1 MNIHSVYAMEKK
13 VEKKRRGITFREI
26 IGGDFLTSQSMVR
39 QMPFFFF
46 VVVLFFIQISMIYYF
61 ESVQIEM
68 KHTKE
73 KLNDLNSEYSTNA
86 SELSVKSQ
94 QSEVVG
100 QVQPWGLIN
109 STTIPFIIDVDSN
122 FFKTNHE

>member
-1 MNIHSVYAMEKK
+1 MAKQTDN
-13 VEKKRRGITFREI
+13 KRKGITFREI
-26 IGGDFLTSQSMVR
+26 IGGDFLTRQSMVR

-73 KLNDLNSEYSTNA
+73 KLNDLNSEYSTNS

-94 QSEVVG
+94 HSEVVG
-100 QVQPWGLIN
+100 QVEHWGLVN
-109 STTIPFIIDVDSN
+109 STTTPFIIDVDTN
-122 FFKTNHE
+122 FFKKNHE

>member
-1 MNIHSVYAMEKK
+1 MSKTQEN
-13 VEKKRRGITFREI
+13 KRKGITFREI
-26 IGGDFLTSQSMVR
+26 IGGEFLTRQSLVR

-46 VVVLFFIQISMIYYF
+46 IVVLFFIQISMIYYF

-68 KHTKE
+68 KRTKE

-94 QSEVVG
+94 HSEVVG
-100 QVQPWGLIN
+100 QVNHWGLIN
-109 STTIPFIIDVDSN
+109 STTTPFIIDVDTN
-122 FFKTNHE
+122 FFKTNNE

>member
-1 MNIHSVYAMEKK
+1 MKMANQE
-13 VEKKRRGITFREI
+13 ENKRKGITFREI
-26 IGGDFLTSQSMVR
+26 IGGDFLTRQSLVR

-46 VVVLFFIQISMIYYF
+46 IVVLFFIQISMIYYF

-68 KHTKE
+68 KRTKE
-73 KLNDLNSEYSTNA
+73 RLNDLNSEYSTNA

-94 QSEVVG
+94 HSEVVG
-100 QVQPWGLIN
+100 QVASWGLVN
-109 STTIPFIIDVDSN
+109 STTTPFIIDVDSN

>member
-1 MNIHSVYAMEKK
+1 MAKQEDN
-13 VEKKRRGITFREI
+13 KRKGITFREI
-26 IGGDFLTSQSMVR
+26 IGGDFLTRQSMVR

-46 VVVLFFIQISMIYYF
+46 IVVLFFVQISMIYYF

-73 KLNDLNSEYSTNA
+73 KINDLNSEYSTNA

-94 QSEVVG
+94 HSEVVG
-100 QVQPWGLIN
+100 QVEPWGLIN

-122 FFKTNHE
+122 FFKSNHE

>member
-1 MNIHSVYAMEKK
+1 MSKSEEN
-13 VEKKRRGITFREI
+13 KRRGITFREI
-26 IGGDFLTSQSMVR
+26 IGGEFLTRQSLVR

-46 VVVLFFIQISMIYYF
+46 IVVLFFIQISMIYYF

-68 KHTKE
+68 KRTKE

-94 QSEVVG
+94 HSEVVG
-100 QVQPWGLIN
+100 QVNHWGLIN
-109 STTIPFIIDVDSN
+109 STTTPFIIDVDTN
-122 FFKTNHE
+122 FFKTGNE

>member
-1 MNIHSVYAMEKK
+1 MSKTEEN
-13 VEKKRRGITFREI
+13 KRRGITFREI
-26 IGGDFLTSQSMVR
+26 IGGEFLTRQSLVR

-46 VVVLFFIQISMIYYF
+46 IVVLFFIQISMIYYF

-68 KHTKE
+68 KRTKE

-94 QSEVVG
+94 HSEVVG
-100 QVQPWGLIN
+100 QVNHWGLIN
-109 STTIPFIIDVDSN
+109 STTTPFIIDVDTN
-122 FFKTNHE
+122 FFKTGNE

>member
-1 MNIHSVYAMEKK
+1 MSKIEEN
-13 VEKKRRGITFREI
+13 KRRGITFREI
-26 IGGDFLTSQSMVR
+26 IGGEFLTRQSLVR

-46 VVVLFFIQISMIYYF
+46 IVVLFFIQISMIYYF

-68 KHTKE
+68 KRTKE

-94 QSEVVG
+94 HSEVVG
-100 QVQPWGLIN
+100 QVNHWGLIN
-109 STTIPFIIDVDSN
+109 STTTPFIIDVDTN
-122 FFKTNHE
+122 FFKTGNE